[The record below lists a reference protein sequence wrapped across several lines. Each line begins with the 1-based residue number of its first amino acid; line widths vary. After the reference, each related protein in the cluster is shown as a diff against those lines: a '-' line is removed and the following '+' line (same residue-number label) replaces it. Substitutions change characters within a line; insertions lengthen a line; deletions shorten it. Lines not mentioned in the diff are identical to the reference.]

1 MALCCPGRT
10 SSPHRTKSFIQQ
22 ELYSDTGASLQ
33 GWLDLGTKPVLA
45 FARTSPLDP
54 RKTRQVSGHSSGFS
68 HSAVFSFLSPQH
80 HPLLFLIAFPSYR
93 PSITLSSFLLLL
105 SDLPPLCG
113 VPVPIT
119 CLSFCVLQ
127 MPACMPITSSMPS
140 TPGRQALWSLRYVCL
155 SEAPGPQQLF
165 L

>member
-68 HSAVFSFLSPQH
+68 HSAVFSFLSSQH

-113 VPVPIT
+113 VPASYLFKTGISI
-119 CLSFCVLQ
+119 CSSFSKKENWSLLSFFNHPMTLE
-127 MPACMPITSSMPS
+127 MTITFSWTS
-140 TPGRQALWSLRYVCL
+140 V
-155 SEAPGPQQLF
+155 
-165 L
+165 

>member
-80 HPLLFLIAFPSYR
+80 HPLLFLIAFKWSPSLVR
-93 PSITLSSFLLLL
+93 GPCSHHLPLLL
-105 SDLPPLCG
+105 
-113 VPVPIT
+113 
-119 CLSFCVLQ
+119 CL
-127 MPACMPITSSMPS
+127 ADASMYAHYLFHAFDTTQTGS
-140 TPGRQALWSLRYVCL
+140 VKFEVCL
-155 SEAPGPQQLF
+155 SLRGPRAPTTLPLNDGHIGRSGSF
-165 L
+165 SA